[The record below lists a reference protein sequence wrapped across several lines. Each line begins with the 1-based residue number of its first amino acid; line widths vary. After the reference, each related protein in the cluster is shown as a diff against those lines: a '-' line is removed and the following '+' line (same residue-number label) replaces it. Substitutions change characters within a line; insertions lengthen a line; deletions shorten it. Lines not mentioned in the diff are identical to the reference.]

1 MLIYATT
8 SQLIWLYEIC
18 QRIILRW
25 WLSRF
30 KICEFAMRIY
40 CQSVFHCFVIKS
52 SEMAEITENY
62 SKLRKITQSGKKITK
77 SYCELPEIKFLK
89 AK

>member
-1 MLIYATT
+1 
-8 SQLIWLYEIC
+8 
-18 QRIILRW
+18 
-25 WLSRF
+25 
-30 KICEFAMRIY
+30 MRIY